1 MKPLV
6 IAACLAILIEPT
18 AALSA
23 RPPSQPPKYGF
34 PKLGSCYVSRIAVVE
49 GRLGGSPDGDSGSQV
64 VFRNGVI
71 QTDYEVVRPIIRS
84 RVGDKV
90 TMCVIELPKDCPPN
104 DFRGVVYRTHNW
116 RTKENWTLP
125 NSAHDCG
132 GA

>member
-1 MKPLV
+1 MNPLV
-6 IAACLAILIEPT
+6 LSACLAILIEPT

-23 RPPSQPPKYGF
+23 GLPSGPPKYGF
-34 PKLGSCYVSRIAVVE
+34 PKLGSCYVSRITAAE

-64 VFRNGVI
+64 EFQNGVI
-71 QTDYEVVRPIIRS
+71 QTSYEVVRPIVRS

-90 TMCVIELPKDCPPN
+90 TMCVIDLPKDCPPS

-116 RTKENWTLP
+116 RTKENWTLS
-125 NSAHDCG
+125 NSEHDCG

>member
-1 MKPLV
+1 M
-6 IAACLAILIEPT
+6 EPT
-18 AALSA
+18 VALSA
-23 RPPSQPPKYGF
+23 GHPGGPPKHGF
-34 PKLGSCYVSRIAVVE
+34 PKVGSCYASRITSVE

-64 VFRNGVI
+64 GFQNGVI
-71 QTDYEVVRPIIRS
+71 QTSYEVVRPIVRS

-116 RTKENWTLP
+116 RTKESWILP
-125 NSAHDCG
+125 NSEHDCG